1 MKKKFVLYGVL
12 LVIVAAAG
20 CKSQQIRPAAQVDQ
34 TPVHMSSY
42 IPFKKGLFVRD
53 AVRKE
58 CDLGGKLATHIN
70 NYARQYHVNMMKG
83 GKAKT
88 SARVLKV
95 EIINVHGSGGGAWS
109 GAKSVAIEGK
119 LLENGKVIGTFRGQ
133 RSSGGGAFG
142 GFKGTC
148 SILGRTVK
156 ALGSD
161 VGLWLQHPV
170 MGASIGE
177 GG

>member
-1 MKKKFVLYGVL
+1 MKKFILYGF
-12 LVIVAAAG
+12 LVVVVAAAG
-20 CKSQQIRPAAQVDQ
+20 CKSQNIRPAAKVDQ
-34 TPVHMSSY
+34 TPVYMSNHVA
-42 IPFKKGLFVRD
+42 FKKDLIVRN

-58 CDLGGKLATHIN
+58 CDLGGKLATFIN
-70 NYARQYHVNMMKG
+70 DYSREYHLNMVMG
-83 GKAKT
+83 GKAKK

-119 LLENGKVIGTFRGQ
+119 LLDNGKVIGTFRGQ
-133 RSSGGGAFG
+133 RSSGGGAFA

-161 VGLWLQHPV
+161 VGLWLQNPV
-170 MGASIGE
+170 MGATIGE

>member
-1 MKKKFVLYGVL
+1 MKKFILYGI
-12 LVIVAAAG
+12 LVGVVAAAG
-20 CKSQQIRPAAQVDQ
+20 CKSQNIRPATQVDK
-34 TPVHMSSY
+34 TPVYMGQHV
-42 IPFKKGLFVRD
+42 PFKKGMIVRD

-70 NYARQYHVNMMKG
+70 NYGRQYHLNMVKA
-83 GKAKT
+83 GKAKK
-88 SARVLKV
+88 SARILKV

-119 LLENGKVIGTFRGQ
+119 LLDNGKVIGTFRGQ
-133 RSSGGGAFG
+133 RSSGGGAFA

-161 VGLWLQHPV
+161 VGLWLQNPI

-177 GG
+177 GS